1 MHPDFALSAALR
13 LPRCGE
19 GRARPKVALAVRA
32 AGFRRAPRE
41 ASSLRAILEATGIA
55 MWRSSLGGDRRT
67 AFWPSGE
74 AQNWRQ
80 ALPRGA
86 RHFRRRDPDA
96 LDLDNQTLFSA
107 DPRFEN

>member
-1 MHPDFALSAALR
+1 MHPDFALSAGLR
-13 LPRCGE
+13 L
-19 GRARPKVALAVRA
+19 PKVALAVRA
-32 AGFRRAPRE
+32 AGFRKASRE

-55 MWRSSLGGDRRT
+55 MWRSSLGDRRT
-67 AFWPSGE
+67 AFWPLGE

-86 RHFRRRDPDA
+86 RHFRRSDPDA

-107 DPRFEN
+107 DPRFIDQEVTDERL